1 MGQDGLA
8 RDGLKNSV
16 KQLLAKKKKKNPVE
30 LFNKCNKL
38 MGFNMNEKKNN
49 NQSKNTSD
57 P

>member
-1 MGQDGLA
+1 MGQHGLG
-8 RDGLKNSV
+8 RDSLKNNV
-16 KQLLAKKKKKNPVE
+16 KQLLAPPPQIQCE

-49 NQSKNTSD
+49 NQNKNTSD